1 MTTTIGIINFN
12 QSEYVYYLIKNIQKI
27 EGNNCKIKVV
37 DNGKSNKIYNIIDD
51 VDILRNNDNEFF
63 DTDSLEYE
71 DIFAKSIQLL
81 IDNCDT
87 EQLVILHPNAFLKH
101 KISELDFSKNTI
113 ACNYYN
119 DSVDICCIVINIEKY
134 KAKYQPIE
142 SLKSFTTDV
151 KNDRLA
157 VKLQTEKYIIMDNN
171 PNFVERIKSKYD
183 LFKTDY
189 YDVIL
194 SLTTYKGRIND
205 ETTQKV
211 IYSLLLQKTS
221 FKYKVVLVL
230 SEEEFSN
237 KETIPSYLKAYQNEF
252 NNFEILWT
260 YKNTRPLKKLDPTME
275 KYPNIPII
283 TLDDDDLCK
292 SNLVEYMMCEH
303 IKNPFAVLGEWI
315 ENTFNFIKWVAA
327 VRLWPPHSL
336 YQFPLED
343 YTEYYNGI
351 LDDNF
356 NAMRCAFK
364 MTPVCSVEQHSEK
377 ANQTDLKLS
386 KEYENTNWGKC
397 YRRFIMDHLDQLPE
411 DLYYI

>member
-12 QSEYVYYLIKNIQKI
+12 QSEYVYYLIKNIQKV
-27 EGNNCKIKVV
+27 EGNDCKIKIV
-37 DNGKSNKIYNIIDD
+37 DNGKSNKIINIIDN
-51 VDILRNNDNEFF
+51 VEIFRNNDNEFF
-63 DTDSLEYE
+63 DTDSLEYN

-87 EQLVILHPNAFLKH
+87 DQLVILHPNVFLSN
-101 KISELDFSKNTI
+101 KISTLDISKNTI
-113 ACNYYN
+113 ACNYYDN
-119 DSVDICCIVINIEKY
+119 SLDLCCMVINIEKY
-134 KAKYQPIE
+134 KAKYKPIE
-142 SLKSFTTDV
+142 SMRIFMLDT
-151 KNDRLA
+151 KNDKHAARFP
-157 VKLQTEKYIIMDNN
+157 VQNYIIMDNN
-171 PNFVERIKSKYD
+171 SNFVERIKSRYD

-189 YDVIL
+189 YDVIM

-205 ETTQKV
+205 ETTKKV
-211 IYSLLLQKTS
+211 IYSLLRQKTS

-230 SEEEFSN
+230 SEEEFGI
-237 KETIPSYLKAYQNEF
+237 ERDIPSYLKSYQDEF
-252 NNFEILWT
+252 NHFEILWT

-275 KYPNIPII
+275 KYPDIPII

-292 SNLVEYMMCEH
+292 SDLVEHMMCEH
-303 IKNPFAVLGEWI
+303 IKNPFAVLGECI

-356 NAMRCAFK
+356 NAMRCAYK
-364 MTPVCSVEQHSEK
+364 MTPVCSIERFSEK
-377 ANQTDLKLS
+377 SNQTDLKLA
-386 KEYENTNWGKC
+386 KEYERTNLGKC